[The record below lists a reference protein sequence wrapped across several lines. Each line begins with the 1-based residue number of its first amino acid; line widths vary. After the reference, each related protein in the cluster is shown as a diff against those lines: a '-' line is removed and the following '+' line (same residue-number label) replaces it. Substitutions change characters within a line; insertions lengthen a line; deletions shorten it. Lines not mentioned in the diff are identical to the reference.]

1 MLFTIILSLL
11 LILSLSAFFSGS
23 ETALMSLNRYRLQHL
38 EKTRRSATTIRTVL
52 DYPEKVLGTI
62 LTGNVFVNTAAGAL
76 ITYGVT
82 LMVASPEKRAQ
93 AISAAT
99 VALTAL
105 ILVFGEMIPKSLAA
119 RHPEGWSLAVIR
131 PIVFFIK
138 VLGPGVKLLTWI
150 SNGFLRALGER
161 RRPPR
166 DEVSLEEIK
175 AIVHAGSDEPEGR
188 RKMLR
193 KVLELSE
200 RRVAEIMVPRT
211 EIAAVEQDAGLD
223 EIVSL
228 VRQRRFSRMP
238 VYRGSLDTI
247 EGLVYSKDII
257 AHWGTEVPFQLSRVL
272 RKPFFLP
279 DSAKVEQALEQ
290 MQNHRTH
297 MALVVDEHGGVE
309 GLVTLEDLL
318 EEIVGDISDDPEEQT
333 LQVKRLADGQYS
345 IDGAISVKDLNAQ
358 LTLQLPEL
366 PEYNT
371 LAGFILTRLGRIPIR
386 GEELAAGGM
395 IFAVEK
401 VAQRRVVRV
410 KARTAR
416 NTETSGE
423 PEEAR

>member
-1 MLFTIILSLL
+1 MLFTIILGLL

-38 EKTRRSATTIRTVL
+38 EKTRRGATTIRTVL
-52 DYPEKVLGTI
+52 TYPEKVLGTI

-82 LMVASPEKRAQ
+82 LMVASPERRAQ

-161 RRPPR
+161 PRPLR
-166 DEVSLEEIK
+166 DEFSLEEIK
-175 AIVHAGSDEPEGR
+175 AIVHAGSDKPESR
-188 RKMLR
+188 RVMLR
-193 KVLELSE
+193 NVLELSE

-211 EIAAVEQDAGLD
+211 EIAAIEQGAELD

-228 VRQRRFSRMP
+228 IRERRFSRMP

-257 AHWGTEVPFQLSRVL
+257 AHWGTKLPFQLSQVL

-309 GLVTLEDLL
+309 GMVTLEDLL
-318 EEIVGDISDDPEEQT
+318 EEIVGDMSDEPEEHT
-333 LQVKRLADGQYS
+333 PQVKRLPDGQYL

-358 LTLQLPEL
+358 LPLQLPEL

-371 LAGFILTRLGRIPIR
+371 FAGFMLTRLGRIPVK

-395 IFAVEK
+395 IFAVERVDK
-401 VAQRRVVRV
+401 RRVVRV
-410 KARTAR
+410 KARPAQSA
-416 NTETSGE
+416 ET
-423 PEEAR
+423 PPRA